1 MFLKFDWYVVN
12 NRYSLFVCFTEIH
25 LATILCTSSLSFL
38 MILIYYFSIYYCPLG
53 LQRRFPIKCLL
64 MSSKNLLNNLKFILH
79 TDTLLKL
86 FTLIF
91 VICCN
96 CVRVNLT
103 LCLILVDFLRIL
115 LFVLIRISHFH
126 SCYLVILE
134 LVSSN
139 GFFPNFYLF
148 YSVKLETWNHYS
160 YSWELTS
167 SKNAD
172 YTKQAEH

>member
-1 MFLKFDWYVVN
+1 MYFNPVLSNNFDL
-12 NRYSLFVCFTEIH
+12 LFF
-25 LATILCTSSLSFL
+25 
-38 MILIYYFSIYYCPLG
+38 IYDCPLG

-103 LCLILVDFLRIL
+103 LCFILVDFLRIL
-115 LFVLIRISHFH
+115 LSVVIRISHFH

-139 GFFPNFYLF
+139 GFFPNFHLF
-148 YSVKLETWNHYS
+148 YSVKLDVWNHYS
-160 YSWELTS
+160 YS
-167 SKNAD
+167 
-172 YTKQAEH
+172 

>member
-1 MFLKFDWYVVN
+1 MFLKFAWYVVN

-25 LATILCTSSLSFL
+25 LATILCTSTLSSLV
-38 MILIYYFSIYYCPLG
+38 ILIYYFSIYYCLFG

-79 TDTLLKL
+79 ADTLLKL

-103 LCLILVDFLRIL
+103 LYFILVEFLRIL
-115 LFVLIRISHFH
+115 LFVVIRFSHFH
-126 SCYLVILE
+126 SSCLAILE

-148 YSVKLETWNHYS
+148 YSVKLEIWNHYS
-160 YSWELTS
+160 YS
-167 SKNAD
+167 
-172 YTKQAEH
+172 

>member
-64 MSSKNLLNNLKFILH
+64 MSSKNLLNNLKFIVH

-96 CVRVNLT
+96 CVRMNLT
-103 LCLILVDFLRIL
+103 LCLILVEFLRIL
-115 LFVLIRISHFH
+115 LFVVIRISHFH
-126 SCYLVILE
+126 FCYLVILE

-148 YSVKLETWNHYS
+148 YSVKLET
-160 YSWELTS
+160 
-167 SKNAD
+167 
-172 YTKQAEH
+172 